1 MSVFAKAKASRSRYL
16 KSVLSGVAMI
26 GVGAMVLSGCSA
38 SPGTSP
44 STAPSAGPV
53 QDLTL
58 KIGTLTPETGELA
71 FLGPPQEAGVLL
83 AVKDINAANLGVKVD
98 LTLGDSGDPDN
109 KAYATTVPKLLNQK
123 VSAIVGA
130 AASGVSKLVIDQVVG
145 SGTIL
150 FSPSNTSPDFTT
162 YKDDGLYFRT
172 APSDNL
178 QGEVLGNLIAKDG
191 ATTLGIIAINDAYGT
206 GLQKATQ
213 KTFEEAQGKVVAT
226 EFFNTGDTNF
236 TAQISAI
243 KAQNPDAVQ
252 IISFDQAKTILPAMK
267 DAGFDMSKVYLVDG
281 NTSHYTTQFKDG
293 TLTGAKGT
301 IPGPLLNGDFQKR
314 LVDNWAAENKGD
326 VLKEFTY
333 AAESYDAVVLLA
345 LAALKAKSVDG
356 KAIAA
361 QLQSVSGGADDG
373 KKATDFKSAA
383 EILNSGSAV
392 DYDGPSG
399 GIKFDEVGD
408 PTEATIGIFQYDAKN
423 DFKRINK

>member
-16 KSVLSGVAMI
+16 KSILSGVAII

-38 SPGTSP
+38 SPGSTNTS
-44 STAPSAGPV
+44 PSAGPA

-83 AVKDINAANLGVKVD
+83 AVKDINAANLGVKVE

-123 VSAIVGA
+123 VSAIIGA

-172 APSDNL
+172 APSDLL

-191 ATTLGIIAINDAYGT
+191 AKTLGIIAINDAYGT

-213 KTFEEAQGKVVAT
+213 KTFEGAQGKVVAT

-236 TAQISAI
+236 TAQIAAV

-252 IISFDQAKTILPAMK
+252 IVSFDQAKTILPAMK

-345 LAALKAKSVDG
+345 LGALKAKSVDG

-361 QLQSVSGGADDG
+361 KLQSVSGGADNG
-373 KKATDFKSAA
+373 KKAKDFKSAA
-383 EILNSGSAV
+383 EILNKGAAV

-399 GIKFDEVGD
+399 GIKFDKVGD

-423 DFKRINK
+423 EFKRINK

>member
-38 SPGTSP
+38 SPGTTNTS
-44 STAPSAGPV
+44 PSAGPA

-58 KIGTLTPETGELA
+58 NMGTLTPETGTLA

-83 AVKDINAANLGVKVD
+83 AVKDINDAKLGIKIN

-123 VSAIVGA
+123 VSVIIGA
-130 AASGVSKLVIDQVVG
+130 AASGVSKLVIDQVIG
-145 SGTIL
+145 AGTIL

-191 ATTLGIIAINDAYGT
+191 ASTLGIIALNDAYGT
-206 GLQKATQ
+206 GLQKVTQ
-213 KTFEEAQGKVVAT
+213 KTFEDAGGKVVET
-226 EFFNTGDTNF
+226 QFFNDGDTNF
-236 TAQISAI
+236 SAQIAAVM
-243 KAQNPDAVQ
+243 AQKPDAIQV
-252 IISFDQAKTILPAMK
+252 ISFDQSKTILPALK
-267 DAGFDMSKVYLVDG
+267 AAGYDMSHVYLVDG
-281 NTSHYTTQFKDG
+281 NTSHYGTELAPG

-301 IPGPLLNGDFQKR
+301 IPGPLLKDDFQKR
-314 LVDNWAAENKGD
+314 LVDNWAAQNNGA

-333 AAESYDAVVLLA
+333 AAESYDAVVLSA

-361 QLQSVSGGADDG
+361 QLQSVSGGADNG
-373 KKATDFKSAA
+373 KKATDFASAA
-383 EILNSGSAV
+383 KIINSGSAV

-399 GIKFDEVGD
+399 GIKFDKVGD
-408 PTEATIGIFQYDAKN
+408 PTEATIGIFQYDATN

>member
-26 GVGAMVLSGCSA
+26 GIGAMVLSGCSA
-38 SPGTSP
+38 TPSTSP
-44 STAPSAGPV
+44 SGSAGPA

-58 KIGTLTPETGELA
+58 KMGTLTPETGSLA

-83 AVKDINAANLGVKVD
+83 AVKDINDAKLGIKVD

-123 VSAIVGA
+123 VSVIIGA
-130 AASGVSKLVIDQVVG
+130 AASGVSKLVIDQVIG
-145 SGTIL
+145 AGTIL

-162 YKDDGLYFRT
+162 YKDNGLYFRT

-191 ATTLGIIAINDAYGT
+191 ASTLGIIALNDAYGT

-213 KTFEEAQGKVVAT
+213 KTFEGAGGKVVDT
-226 EFFNTGDTNF
+226 QFFNDGDTNF
-236 TAQISAI
+236 SAQIAAVM
-243 KAQNPDAVQ
+243 AQKPDAIQV
-252 IISFDQAKTILPAMK
+252 ISFDQSKTIIPALK
-267 DAGFDMSKVYLVDG
+267 AAGFNMSHLYLVDG
-281 NTSHYTTQFKDG
+281 NTSHYGTELAPD

-301 IPGPLLNGDFQKR
+301 IPGPLLKDDFQKR
-314 LVDNWAAENKGD
+314 LIDNWAAANNGAK
-326 VLKEFTY
+326 LTEFTY
-333 AAESYDAVVLLA
+333 AAESYDAVVLSA
-345 LAALKAKSVDG
+345 LAALAAKSVDG

-361 QLQSVSGGADDG
+361 KLQEVSGGSGNG

-383 EILNSGSAV
+383 AIINAGGVV

-399 GIKFDEVGD
+399 GIKFDKVGD
-408 PTEATIGIFQYDAKN
+408 PTEATIGIFQYDATN
-423 DFKRINK
+423 DFKRIN